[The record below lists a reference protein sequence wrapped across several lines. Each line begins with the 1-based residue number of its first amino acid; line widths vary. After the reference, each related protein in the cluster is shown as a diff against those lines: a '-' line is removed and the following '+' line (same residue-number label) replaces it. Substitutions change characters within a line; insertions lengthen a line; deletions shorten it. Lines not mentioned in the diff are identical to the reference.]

1 MDDKA
6 KAREARIQFGRKLV
20 LERAYRVMSLEQ
32 LAERTGIS
40 TSVLSA
46 IEEGTTDFPIDYM
59 LLIFDALD
67 IDGKDFFTDF
77 K

>member
-6 KAREARIQFGRKLV
+6 KARKARIQFGRKLV

-32 LAERTGIS
+32 LAERTGIP
-40 TSVLSA
+40 TALLNA

-59 LLIFDALD
+59 FLLFDALD
-67 IDGKDFFTDF
+67 IDGRDFFADF